1 MSERT
6 IPVKGKVSAL
16 ATLALVSFIL
26 VGSLTAMAEDPYIWG
41 TVFDETTD
49 EPIPGASVTISSR
62 DTGSMLATTVT
73 DANGEY
79 GFSEMVSGNLT
90 MTILADGYENR
101 STDFFILGIFEPTS
115 LEMNARLSSV
125 SPPGPTPTSTPTA
138 PYLLYIAIAAIIT
151 VTALVM
157 YSKIKKENLLRHAVR
172 GHIYEYVK
180 EKPGQHYRA
189 ILNDLDLTMG
199 VLTYHLNRLEKGEYL
214 KSRQDGM
221 YRRFY
226 VTGRKTEVR
235 FFLSDVQESI
245 MSAIRENQG
254 ISQTKIAEGIGV
266 TRKVVNYHVKILDQ
280 AGLIYLEDRGRETA
294 CFATECKASAAF

>member
-1 MSERT
+1 VSEKAFQL
-6 IPVKGKVSAL
+6 KGKTSS
-16 ATLALVSFIL
+16 LVVLGLISFIL
-26 VGSLTAMAEDPYIWG
+26 VGSLTGMAEDPFIWG
-41 TVFDETTD
+41 TVSDETTN
-49 EPIPGASVTISSR
+49 EPIAGAEVTISSR
-62 DTGSMLATTVT
+62 DTGSILVTTVT

-79 GFSEMVSGNLT
+79 VSEMVYGNLT
-90 MTILADGYENR
+90 MVILAEGYENK
-101 STDFFILGIFEPTS
+101 STDFFVSGIFDPTS
-115 LEMNARLSSV
+115 LEMNARLSEI
-125 SPPGPTPTSTPTA
+125 SPPAPTPTSTPTA
-138 PYLLYIAIAAIIT
+138 PYLLIIAIAAIVT
-151 VTALVM
+151 VTAVVM

-172 GHIYEYVK
+172 GRIYEYVK
-180 EKPGQHYRA
+180 ENPGHHYRA
-189 ILNDLDLTMG
+189 ILTDLDLTMG

-235 FFLSDVQESI
+235 FFLSDIQESI
-245 MSAIRENQG
+245 MSVIRENQG

-294 CFATECKASAAF
+294 CFAAECKASAVF

>member
-1 MSERT
+1 M
-6 IPVKGKVSAL
+6 V
-16 ATLALVSFIL
+16 TLALFSFIL
-26 VGSLTAMAEDPYIWG
+26 VGSMTVIAEDPFIWG
-41 TVFDETTD
+41 TVVDETTD
-49 EPIPGASVTISSR
+49 EPIAGATVTISSR
-62 DTGSMLATTVT
+62 DTGSLLATTVT

-79 GFSEMVSGNLT
+79 GFSEKVSGNLT
-90 MTILADGYENR
+90 MTILAEAYEDK
-101 STDFFILGIFEPTS
+101 STDFYVPGIFEPMS

-125 SPPGPTPTSTPTA
+125 SPPGPVPTSTPTA
-138 PYLLYIAIAAIIT
+138 PYLLIIAIAAIVTI
-151 VTALVM
+151 TALVM

-172 GHIYEYVK
+172 GSIYGYVR
-180 EKPGQHYRA
+180 ENPGQHYRA
-189 ILNDLDLTMG
+189 ILNDLELTMG

-235 FFLSDVQESI
+235 FFLTDIQESI
-245 MSAIRENQG
+245 LAAIRENQG

-280 AGLIYLEDRGRETA
+280 AGLIYMEDRGRETA
-294 CFATECKASAAF
+294 CFAPEPNASTAF